1 MLEERKEYIQQ
12 QIDSLGEKIICLEAE
27 MKMQQGE
34 GSIIGEGGNQTNTQE
49 IPQEQMSLEEMYKKI
64 FGEDYNDDVVPASQG
79 YGNKTNAEYEQQ
91 TQKAIE
97 ESVRQLPRGG
107 PIIRDRGEQSKRG
120 KEKVIE
126 VSSDSD

>member
-1 MLEERKEYIQQ
+1 
-12 QIDSLGEKIICLEAE
+12 
-27 MKMQQGE
+27 MQQGE

-49 IPQEQMSLEEMYKKI
+49 IPQLICVIM
-64 FGEDYNDDVVPASQG
+64 DVVPASQG

-97 ESVRQLPRGG
+97 ESVRQMPRGG